1 MTKVSRPVMRYYGG
15 KAKVASWIISHFAPH
30 RVYTE
35 AYGGAAS
42 VLLQKPRVH
51 AEIWNDLY
59 DELVNLFRVLR
70 SPTESRFLVEQVRL
84 TPFARREYEAAFLP
98 TSDPVEQA
106 RRTLVKSAMGF
117 GSDSVFHRTGFRSG
131 HTRAGQIP
139 AIDWYKQ
146 PAALEQIID
155 RLRGVI
161 IENQPALQVLQR
173 YDSPT
178 TLHYVDP
185 PYPKSVRGEDG
196 RYRHE
201 MTDDDHRELAEL
213 LHQVKGMVVV
223 SGYACPLYDAELY
236 PDWQRVECSTHADGG
251 RDRNEVLWIKPGSVV
266 QPGLYR

>member
-15 KAKVASWIISHFAPH
+15 KAKVAPWIISHFPPH

-70 SPTESRFLVEQVRL
+70 SPTESRFLVQQVRL
-84 TPFARREYEAAFLP
+84 TPFSRREYEAAFLP
-98 TSDPVEQA
+98 ASDPVEQA

-117 GSDSVFHRTGFRSG
+117 GSNSVFRRTGFRPG

-185 PYPKSVRGEDG
+185 PYPRSVRGEDG

-201 MTDDDHRELAEL
+201 MADEDHRELARVVHSL
-213 LHQVKGMVVV
+213 KGTVVI
-223 SGYACPLYDAELY
+223 SGYACPLYDVELY
-236 PDWQRVECSTHADGG
+236 PDWRRVERHTHADGG
-251 RDRNEVLWIKPGSVV
+251 RDRTEVLWISPNAVK
-266 QPGLYR
+266 QETLF